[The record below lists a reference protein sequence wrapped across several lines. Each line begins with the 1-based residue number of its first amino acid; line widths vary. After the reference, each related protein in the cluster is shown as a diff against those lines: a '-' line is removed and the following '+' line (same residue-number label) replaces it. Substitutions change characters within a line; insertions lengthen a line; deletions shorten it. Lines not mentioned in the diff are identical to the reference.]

1 MSDQAPERSPDTPAV
16 HEPEETSDR
25 LARLWDDPPGLRGR
39 FMAVQNDVIG
49 KRLLYTGFFFLLLG
63 GSVDS
68 LVMRLQLAFPENDL
82 ISPELYNEMFT
93 NHGSVTMFLVIL
105 PITEGFTILLLP
117 FLLGTREMPFPRLG
131 AYSFF
136 TFLMGGLFYYSGTL
150 FSAVPNAGWFA
161 YTPLSLLQYSP
172 DLNLDF
178 WVLGLSVAEVAAIA
192 AGIEIVISILKFRAP
207 GMTLSRLPLFA
218 WAMLV
223 TAFMIIFAFTTLV
236 VGSLLLEL
244 SRSFDFKF
252 FEPDVG
258 GSSLLWQHLFW
269 IFGHPE
275 VYIQFLPAAGAVS
288 MILPVFARRRL
299 AGYGWVVA
307 AFVAI
312 GFMSFALWA
321 HHMFAVGLSP
331 VVASFFSAA
340 SIAIGIPAGVQ
351 IFSWLATL
359 WVGRPVWKTP
369 LLFVVG
375 FLVTFVIGGITGI
388 MVASAPFDLQ
398 AHDSYFVVG
407 HLHYVLIGGVAF
419 PIFAAAYY
427 WLPKFSGR
435 LLNERLGK
443 WNFWLMFAGLNLAFF
458 PMHIVGLLGMPRR
471 VYTYEDE
478 SGWWI
483 YNLLSTIG
491 AFVLFSGI
499 LVFIANLLYSRY
511 RGQLAGD
518 NPWGAD
524 SLEWSVASPPPNQ
537 GFSIPPIVRSRHP
550 LWDQDDLHSGEP
562 RVRNLLRALSQ
573 WPLTWR
579 AALVTGVND
588 GQPEEVIRVSGP
600 SIWPFVAACGTVL
613 LFVGEM
619 VHRLEVIALSAAV
632 IIGAVIMWNRPEP
645 VATTDEEED
654 EFERE
659 HGISVRVDGGR
670 TLATWGMGMSLLVA
684 AVAFSTLLLTYFY
697 LRIENPSWPPE
708 GVADPALGPAAIA
721 AVAVCVSALLVRRA
735 HRGISGGSTATLR
748 NGLVGAGVLT
758 VVAGALLIYDL
769 TTLDFRAQDHAYG
782 SIFYLLAGFLL
793 ALALIGLVIL
803 SVVLGGVAKGHFSPR
818 RHAAVTNTGR
828 YWSAF
833 TAMWLI
839 GSATLY
845 LVPRLV

>member
-1 MSDQAPERSPDTPAV
+1 
-16 HEPEETSDR
+16 
-25 LARLWDDPPGLRGR
+25 
-39 FMAVQNDVIG
+39 
-49 KRLLYTGFFFLLLG
+49 
-63 GSVDS
+63 
-68 LVMRLQLAFPENDL
+68 
-82 ISPELYNEMFT
+82 
-93 NHGSVTMFLVIL
+93 
-105 PITEGFTILLLP
+105 
-117 FLLGTREMPFPRLG
+117 
-131 AYSFF
+131 
-136 TFLMGGLFYYSGTL
+136 
-150 FSAVPNAGWFA
+150 
-161 YTPLSLLQYSP
+161 
-172 DLNLDF
+172 
-178 WVLGLSVAEVAAIA
+178 
-192 AGIEIVISILKFRAP
+192 
-207 GMTLSRLPLFA
+207 
-218 WAMLV
+218 
-223 TAFMIIFAFTTLV
+223 
-236 VGSLLLEL
+236 
-244 SRSFDFKF
+244 
-252 FEPDVG
+252 
-258 GSSLLWQHLFW
+258 
-269 IFGHPE
+269 
-275 VYIQFLPAAGAVS
+275 
-288 MILPVFARRRL
+288 
-299 AGYGWVVA
+299 
-307 AFVAI
+307 
-312 GFMSFALWA
+312 
-321 HHMFAVGLSP
+321 
-331 VVASFFSAA
+331 
-340 SIAIGIPAGVQ
+340 
-351 IFSWLATL
+351 
-359 WVGRPVWKTP
+359 
-369 LLFVVG
+369 
-375 FLVTFVIGGITGI
+375 
-388 MVASAPFDLQ
+388 
-398 AHDSYFVVG
+398 
-407 HLHYVLIGGVAF
+407 
-419 PIFAAAYY
+419 
-427 WLPKFSGR
+427 
-435 LLNERLGK
+435 
-443 WNFWLMFAGLNLAFF
+443 
-458 PMHIVGLLGMPRR
+458 MHIVGLLGMPRR

-483 YNLLSTIG
+483 YNFLSTIG

-499 LVFIANLLYSRY
+499 LVFIVNLLYSRY
-511 RGQLAGD
+511 RGQVAGD

-619 VHRLEVIALSAAV
+619 VHRLEVIAVSAAV
-632 IIGAVIMWNRPEP
+632 IIGAVVMWNRPEP

-721 AVAVCVSALLVRRA
+721 AVAVCVSALSVRRA
-735 HRGISGGSTATLR
+735 HRGISSGSTATLR

-803 SVVLGGVAKGHFSPR
+803 SVVLGGVVKGHFSPR